1 MISIRMRFQAIKRM
15 AAGLVLGP
23 LAFAQQ
29 KSDPSVAINPLAH
42 NEQAIV
48 QGREI
53 YNRTCTVCHGL
64 DGAPG
69 GRAPGLGAGRSY
81 VLRTDAAVF
90 GAIQKG
96 ISGTEMP
103 AAGLQPM
110 DIWKVV
116 AYIRSLRAT
125 ASDAFVAGDVA
136 HGEQVF
142 WNKGQCGSCHMI
154 RGRGGITGPDLS
166 NLAAEQTVQY
176 IRDTLTKPRQRIPL
190 GYQPVEVVTKDGQR
204 LSGITKND
212 NNFSLQLLDSH
223 DRLQLFTSDELQEV
237 IYKKE
242 SLMPTNYRTTLTSD
256 ELQDLVAFLSHQIVH
271 KVERR
276 RRSDKE

>member
-1 MISIRMRFQAIKRM
+1 MRCKAMKWM
-15 AAGLVLGP
+15 AAGLLLGP
-23 LAFAQQ
+23 LTLAQQ
-29 KSDPSVAINPLAH
+29 RPAPSVAINPLAH
-42 NEQAIV
+42 NEQAIG

-64 DGAPG
+64 DGAAG
-69 GRAPGLGAGRSY
+69 GRGPGLGGGRSY
-81 VLRTDAAVF
+81 VLRTDEAIF
-90 GAIQKG
+90 SAIQKG

-103 AAGLQPM
+103 PAGLQPM

-125 ASDAFVAGDVA
+125 ASEAFVPGDVL

-154 RGRGGITGPDLS
+154 RGRGGIAGPDLS
-166 NLAAEQTVQY
+166 NLAAERTLQY
-176 IRDTLTKPRQRIPL
+176 IRDSLTMPSQRIPP
-190 GYQPVEVVTKDGQR
+190 GYQPVEVITNDGQR
-204 LSGITKND
+204 LSGIAKND

-223 DRLQLFTSDELQEV
+223 DRLQFFTSDELREI
-237 IYKKE
+237 IYKE
-242 SLMPTNYRTTLTSD
+242 QSLMPRNYGKTLTAV
-256 ELQDLVAFLSHQIVH
+256 EMQDLVAFLSHQIVH

-276 RRSDKE
+276 RRSDDE

>member
-1 MISIRMRFQAIKRM
+1 MT
-15 AAGLVLGP
+15 AGFLLAP
-23 LAFAQQ
+23 LTFAQQ
-29 KSDPSVAINPLAH
+29 KPTPSVPINPLAH

-81 VLRTDAAVF
+81 VLRTDESIF
-90 GAIQKG
+90 GAIEKG
-96 ISGTEMP
+96 IPGTEMP
-103 AAGLQPM
+103 PAGLQPV

-125 ASDAFVAGDVA
+125 ASEAFVPGDVA
-136 HGEQVF
+136 HGEQIF

-154 RGRGGITGPDLS
+154 RGRGGIAGPDLS
-166 NLAAEQTVQY
+166 NLAAEQTLQH
-176 IRDTLTKPRQRIPL
+176 IRDALTKPRDLIPL
-190 GYQPVEVVTKDGQR
+190 GYRAVEVVTKDGQR
-204 LSGITKND
+204 LSGIAKND

-223 DRLQLFTSDELQEV
+223 DRLEFFTSDELIEV
-237 IYKKE
+237 IYKKQ
-242 SLMPTNYRTTLTSD
+242 SLMPSNYGKTLSAG
-256 ELQDLVAFLSHQIVH
+256 EFQDLVAFLSHQIVY

-276 RRSDKE
+276 RRSDDE

>member
-1 MISIRMRFQAIKRM
+1 MCFKAMKWIAAAI
-15 AAGLVLGP
+15 LLGP
-23 LAFAQQ
+23 LTFAQP
-29 KSDPSVAINPLAH
+29 KPAPSVAVNPLVH
-42 NEQAIV
+42 NEQGIV
-48 QGREI
+48 EGREI

-81 VLRTDAAVF
+81 VLRTDEAIF
-90 GAIQKG
+90 GAIEKG
-96 ISGTEMP
+96 IPGTEMP
-103 AAGLQPM
+103 PAGLQPM

-125 ASDAFVAGDVA
+125 ASEAFVPGDVA

-154 RGRGGITGPDLS
+154 RGRGGIAGPDLS
-166 NLAAEQTVQY
+166 NVAAEQTLQR
-176 IRDTLTKPRQRIPL
+176 IRDALTKPRERIPP
-190 GYQPVEVVTKDGQR
+190 GFQPVEVITKDGQR
-204 LSGITKND
+204 LSGIAKND

-223 DRLQLFTSDELQEV
+223 DRLQFFTSDELREV
-237 IYKKE
+237 IFQKQ
-242 SLMPTNYRTTLTSD
+242 SLMPSNYGKTLTSG
-256 ELQDLVAFLSHQIVH
+256 ELQDLVAFLNHQIVH

-276 RRSDKE
+276 RRSD

>member
-1 MISIRMRFQAIKRM
+1 MRCKTMNRM
-15 AAGLVLGP
+15 AAAILLAP
-23 LAFAQQ
+23 LTLAQQ
-29 KSDPSVAINPLAH
+29 KPAPSVAINPLAH

-69 GRAPGLGAGRSY
+69 GRGPGLAAGRSY
-81 VLRTDAAVF
+81 VLRTDESIF
-90 GAIQKG
+90 GAIEKG

-103 AAGLQPM
+103 PSGLQPM

-125 ASDAFVAGDVA
+125 ASEAFVPGDVA
-136 HGEQVF
+136 HGEQIF
-142 WNKGQCGSCHMI
+142 WNKGQCGSCHML
-154 RGRGGITGPDLS
+154 RGRGGIAGPDLS
-166 NLAAEQTVQY
+166 NLAAEQTLQH
-176 IRDTLTKPRQRIPL
+176 IRDSLTKPRDLLPL
-190 GYQPVEVVTKDGQR
+190 GYRPVEVITKDGQR
-204 LSGITKND
+204 LSGIAKND

-223 DRLQLFTSDELQEV
+223 DRLQLFTSDELREV
-237 IYKKE
+237 VYKKQ
-242 SLMPTNYRTTLTSD
+242 SLMPSNYDKTLTAG

-276 RRSDKE
+276 RRSDDE